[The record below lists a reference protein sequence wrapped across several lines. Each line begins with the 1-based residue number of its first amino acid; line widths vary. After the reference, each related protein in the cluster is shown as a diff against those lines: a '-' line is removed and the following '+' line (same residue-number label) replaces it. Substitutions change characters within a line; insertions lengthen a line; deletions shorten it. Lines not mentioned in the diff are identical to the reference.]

1 MLNLCNYLNSN
12 PKGIK
17 MKIKALILLTLLS
30 FNSFANTNV
39 NHEMDI
45 LSEDEN
51 FEVPRM
57 KIKEVKEILSQMD
70 PNKTCI
76 DEYLKRRKQLILKL
90 SISPVTIVGGS
101 YASFFAGAFAGI
113 GVAYVVG
120 ATGWDQLGYLVLG
133 GFAGFA
139 TTGITTVTDTGL
151 SVFQLM
157 DVDMILKALAE
168 QRSQRSGAKSDKLFA
183 KYLKGN
189 ENPLTKELFFEK
201 LKELDESGELCDGS
215 LVKRPRIGTGRR
227 LKYKIART
235 KHLREHL

>member
-1 MLNLCNYLNSN
+1 MCNYLGSN
-12 PKGIK
+12 LKGTK
-17 MKIKALILLTLLS
+17 MKLKALILLSLFS
-30 FNSFANTNV
+30 FNSFANTTLN
-39 NHEMDI
+39 NDMDI
-45 LSEDEN
+45 LSEDES

-57 KIKEVKEILSQMD
+57 KVKDVKEILSQMD
-70 PNKTCI
+70 PDKTCI

-90 SISPVTIVGGS
+90 SISPVTIVGGT
-101 YASFFAGAFAGI
+101 YASFFAGAIGGL

-120 ATGWDQLGYLVLG
+120 ATGWDPLGYVILG
-133 GFAGFA
+133 GFAGVVG
-139 TTGITTVTDTGL
+139 TGVTTVTDTGL
-151 SVFQLM
+151 TVFQLI

-168 QRSQRSGAKSDKLFA
+168 QRSQRPGAKSDKLFS

-235 KHLREHL
+235 KHLRKHL

>member
-1 MLNLCNYLNSN
+1 
-12 PKGIK
+12 

-120 ATGWDQLGYLVLG
+120 ATGWDPLGYLVLG

>member
-1 MLNLCNYLNSN
+1 
-12 PKGIK
+12 